1 MEKLNNKIKNGR
13 SEKIDDAQ
21 MVGNYAYDTTIDK
34 LRRLTCDTNGALHVD
49 VHGGS
54 SGSGDLKCRTDI
66 ADPATSTFVKC
77 NADGTLEMTA
87 ELSSAGLATS
97 VIQTDG
103 TQKAR
108 CMGGETDGTQRQLLT
123 SNLGVLQ
130 VLDSE
135 VFGKTS
141 QIANQTTLSNTNEAT
156 IIANQTNGTQ
166 KATVGNTVGDGSGTA
181 KHLKTNA
188 DGELLVNLGTAT
200 TQNVNCLGNTVGDG
214 SGTAT
219 HLKTSSDGS
228 IHVVVENSDNVLIKG
243 IQDGTTTQKDAKTNA
258 NGDLRVQLIANDNN
272 DGTGTNRIVGCNSN
286 GFLKVKD
293 DELETNFV
301 GGLFSTQ
308 MMGRTTITD
317 TATRKNLLCD
327 ADGHLQVDIVS
338 GGGGGST
345 PATTAVVLTSTSTA
359 ISAGATQ
366 DFKTGTTGF
375 TQFNVAGVRE
385 LSYIIEGSGTSPSL
399 TATELVGAV
408 TGVLVPVAGLGGG
421 SSTANF
427 AFASS
432 ISAQHRGIQIKN
444 NSVGDSYTVTKITA
458 VYTT

>member
-21 MVGNYAYDTTIDK
+21 MVGNYGYDSTIDK

-103 TQKAR
+103 SQKAR

-181 KHLKTNA
+181 K
-188 DGELLVNLGTAT
+188 
-200 TQNVNCLGNTVGDG
+200 
-214 SGTAT
+214 
-219 HLKTSSDGS
+219 
-228 IHVVVENSDNVLIKG
+228 
-243 IQDGTTTQKDAKTNA
+243 
-258 NGDLRVQLIANDNN
+258 
-272 DGTGTNRIVGCNSN
+272 
-286 GFLKVKD
+286 
-293 DELETNFV
+293 
-301 GGLFSTQ
+301 
-308 MMGRTTITD
+308 
-317 TATRKNLLCD
+317 NLLCD

-338 GGGGGST
+338 GGGGGTQFAGGNALVATGTGTAMIGRDSGNVARLVATDTSGHIEVVSST
-345 PATTAVVLTSTSTA
+345 GAGIALESAQTTGNASLSSIDGKITAPATTAVVLTSTSTA

-375 TQFNVAGVRE
+375 TQFNVAGVKD
-385 LSYIIEGSGTSPSL
+385 LTYIIEGSGTAP
-399 TATELVGAV
+399 TITPTELVGAV
-408 TGVLVPVAGLGGG
+408 TGVLVPVTGLGVG
-421 SSTANF
+421 STTANF
-427 AFASS
+427 AFSSS
-432 ISAQHRGIQIKN
+432 ISAQHRGLQIKN
-444 NSVGDSYTVTKITA
+444 NSASNSYTVTKITA